1 MTFSSRVNGSDK
13 HFKDSLGYPSNLPDP
28 INPSSLSCPS
38 HPYPHPPNPCFKD
51 SQKNQCV

>member
-13 HFKDSLGYPSNLPDP
+13 HFKDSLGYPSNV
-28 INPSSLSCPS
+28 SCPS
-38 HPYPHPPNPCFKD
+38 HPCPHPPNPYFKD